1 MSLDLTPRPAAATRP
16 RRILAHARIEAEQ
29 TLRNGEQLLLALV
42 IPVGLLVAG
51 LLFGG
56 RLGVDPRTWP
66 ATVLA
71 LAVWST
77 SFTSLAITT
86 GFERRYGVLE
96 RLAATPLTRLD
107 LLAGKALATAAVAVG
122 QGVLLAGIALALG
135 WRPAGGLAATLTTVV
150 TALLAGFV
158 FANLALSLAGSLK
171 AEVTLAVANLI
182 YLVGAL
188 AGLVL
193 PASAYPPPVQPLV
206 AALPTSALGEAL
218 RGWSLGQIVAVP
230 LLVLILWASAAPLL
244 AKKVF
249 RWMS

>member
-1 MSLDLTPRPAAATRP
+1 M
-16 RRILAHARIEAEQ
+16 
-29 TLRNGEQLLLALV
+29 
-42 IPVGLLVAG
+42 
-51 LLFGG
+51 
-56 RLGVDPRTWP
+56 
-66 ATVLA
+66 LA